1 MKSVRG
7 VVFALCAALLCA
19 AFVPGA
25 RADQFNKKVIVTFSM
40 AVGVPGRVLPAGTYV
55 FKLVDGIAVEHV
67 VQIWNEEE
75 TELLATAMTIPI
87 TRSESPAQSIFA
99 FEDPVGKSPLAIK
112 AWFYPGDKTGEE
124 FVYSRT
130 SDIQ

>member
-7 VVFALCAALLCA
+7 VVFALCTLLLCA

-25 RADQFNKKVIVTFSM
+25 RADQFDKKVIVTFSM
-40 AVGVPGRVLPAGTYV
+40 AVGVPGHVLPAGTYV

-75 TELLATAMTIPI
+75 TELLATTLTIPI
-87 TRSESPAQSIFA
+87 TRTYSPARST
-99 FEDPVGKSPLAIK
+99 FEFKDRVGKSPVAIK
-112 AWFYPGDKTGEE
+112 AWFYPADNTGEE

-130 SDIQ
+130 SDIR

>member
-19 AFVPGA
+19 VFVPGA
-25 RADQFNKKVIVTFSM
+25 RADQWDKKVIATFSM
-40 AVGVPGRVLPAGTYV
+40 AVGVPGHVLPAGTYV

-75 TELLATAMTIPI
+75 TELLATTLTTPI
-87 TRSESPAQSIFA
+87 TRTYSPARST
-99 FEDPVGKSPLAIK
+99 FEFKDRVGKSPAAIK
-112 AWFYPGDKTGEE
+112 AWFYPGNKVGEE
-124 FVYSRT
+124 FIYSRT
-130 SDIQ
+130 SDSR

>member
-1 MKSVRG
+1 MKRVRG
-7 VVFALCAALLCA
+7 VVFALCTLLLCG
-19 AFVPGA
+19 VYDPGA
-25 RADQFNKKVIVTFSM
+25 RADQCDKKVIVTFSM
-40 AVGVPGRVLPAGTYV
+40 AVGVPGHVLPAGTYV

-75 TELLATAMTIPI
+75 TELLATSLTIPI
-87 TRSESPAQSIFA
+87 TRSEPPAHSIFA
-99 FEDPVGKSPLAIK
+99 FEDRVGKSPLAIK

-130 SDIQ
+130 SDIR

>member
-7 VVFALCAALLCA
+7 VVFALCTLLLCA

-25 RADQFNKKVIVTFSM
+25 RADQFDKKAIVTFSM

-67 VQIWNEEE
+67 VQIWNEDE
-75 TELLATAMTIPI
+75 TELLATSLTIPI

-99 FEDPVGKSPLAIK
+99 FGDRVGKSPLAIK

-130 SDIQ
+130 PDIR